1 MNHDLSSKQLEIK
14 NNLEKDAVKSAIWIS
29 GIIGIF
35 VFIILYLFFTGSTNH
50 STIKLVINAALGA
63 LSGYFAYKPILG
75 WTTSKKTKEAHCD
88 NCGSDYVVELV
99 SHDEDL
105 IAAVPRSKSE
115 RYSNKGDIRHRSWI
129 EEKYNITDT
138 YQCCECGKQK
148 TNKYVVTKETGHSS
162 SIT

>member
-1 MNHDLSSKQLEIK
+1 M
-14 NNLEKDAVKSAIWIS
+14 
-29 GIIGIF
+29 
-35 VFIILYLFFTGSTNH
+35 
-50 STIKLVINAALGA
+50 
-63 LSGYFAYKPILG
+63 KPILG

-88 NCGSDYVVELV
+88 NCGGDYAVELV

-105 IAAVPRSKSE
+105 IAAVPRSQSE

-129 EEKYNITDT
+129 EEKYNITDN

-148 TNKYVVTKETGHSS
+148 TNTYVVTRKTGYSS